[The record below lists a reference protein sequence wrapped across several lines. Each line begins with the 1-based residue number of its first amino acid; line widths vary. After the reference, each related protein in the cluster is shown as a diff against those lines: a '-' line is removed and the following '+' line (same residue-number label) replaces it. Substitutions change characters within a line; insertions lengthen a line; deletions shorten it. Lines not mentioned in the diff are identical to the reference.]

1 MRCDD
6 HKLRDRIA
14 TSLLL
19 FATCAAL
26 ACSAASIA
34 TEPNVAGNYAVSI
47 VDGANPCQLPG
58 WTERQTAPG
67 VSLNFAQDPTNTAN
81 ISAVVGGDAG
91 AYVAALTGTT
101 QLCGT
106 IAGNQA
112 SLITGACADA
122 GPTDAATRL
131 DGCTFGVTATLTAS
145 FQSDTVQGT
154 VTYGVKNPS
163 GPACSSLGACQS
175 VQAFSGVIL
184 PADAGSPDSPA
195 DALRPSG

>member
-1 MRCDD
+1 MR
-6 HKLRDRIA
+6 R
-14 TSLLL
+14 SVLLL
-19 FATCAAL
+19 TAVAAV

-34 TEPNVAGNYAVSI
+34 TEPNVAGLYAVSI

-67 VSLNFAQDPTNTAN
+67 VSLRFAQDPTNNAN

-91 AYVAALTGTT
+91 SWVAALTGTT
-101 QLCGT
+101 QMCGT
-106 IAGNQA
+106 LGGYQA
-112 SLITGACADA
+112 TLATGACADA

-131 DGCTFGVTATLTAS
+131 DGCTFGVTATLTAN

-154 VTYGVKNPS
+154 VTYGLKNEN

-184 PADAGSPDSPA
+184 PADAGSPDSPV
-195 DALRPSG
+195 DASHPSG

>member
-1 MRCDD
+1 MAHMRRGI
-6 HKLRDRIA
+6 LV
-14 TSLLL
+14 
-19 FATCAAL
+19 AAAGAAA

-34 TEPNVAGNYAVSI
+34 TEPNVAGLYSVTI
-47 VDGANPCQLPG
+47 VDGTNPCQLPG
-58 WTERQTAPG
+58 WTERQTAQG
-67 VSLNFAQDPTNTAN
+67 VSLSFSQDPTNNAN

-101 QLCGT
+101 QLCG
-106 IAGNQA
+106 ILGGNQA
-112 SLITGACADA
+112 SLATGSCADA
-122 GPTDAATRL
+122 GPTDAATHI
-131 DGCTFGVTATLTAS
+131 DGCTFGVTATLSAN

-154 VTYGVKNPS
+154 VSYGVSTAS
-163 GPACSSLGACQS
+163 GPSCSSLGACQS

>member
-1 MRCDD
+1 MRRGI
-6 HKLRDRIA
+6 LVA
-14 TSLLL
+14 T
-19 FATCAAL
+19 AAAAA

-34 TEPNVAGNYAVSI
+34 TEPNVAGLYAVSI
-47 VDGANPCQLPG
+47 VDGTNPCQLPG

-67 VSLNFAQDPTNTAN
+67 VSLSFAQDPANNAN
-81 ISAVVGGDAG
+81 IAAVMGGDAG
-91 AYVAALTGTT
+91 AYVATLTGTQ
-101 QLCGT
+101 QLCG
-106 IAGNQA
+106 ILGGNQA
-112 SLITGACADA
+112 TLATGSCADA

-131 DGCTFGVTATLTAS
+131 DGCTFGVTATLTAN

-154 VTYGVKNPS
+154 VTYGLKKQN

-195 DALRPSG
+195 DASHPSG

>member
-1 MRCDD
+1 MRRGI
-6 HKLRDRIA
+6 LV
-14 TSLLL
+14 
-19 FATCAAL
+19 AAAAAAA

-34 TEPNVAGNYAVSI
+34 TEPNVAGLYSVSI

-58 WTERQTAPG
+58 WTERQTAPS
-67 VSLNFAQDPTNTAN
+67 VPLNFAQDPTNNAN

-101 QLCGT
+101 QMCGT
-106 IAGNQA
+106 IGGNQA
-112 SLITGACADA
+112 SLATGACADA

-131 DGCTFGVTATLTAS
+131 DGCVFGVTATLTAN

-163 GPACSSLGACQS
+163 GAGCSSLGACQS

-184 PADAGSPDSPA
+184 PADAGVIVPADSSSPDSPA
-195 DALRPSG
+195 DASHPSG